1 MMEGTISTSLTTLG
15 TVYTQLMSWIGT
27 VVTTIAS
34 EPLLLLPVGIFIT
47 GAVIG
52 LAKRF
57 IGR

>member
-1 MMEGTISTSLTTLG
+1 MENVSTSLVTLG
-15 TVYTQLMSWIGT
+15 QVYTQLMSWMGT
-27 VVTTIAS
+27 VVSTIAE

>member
-1 MMEGTISTSLTTLG
+1 MDEVSTSLTTLG
-15 TVYTQLMSWIGT
+15 SVYTQLMSWIGT

-34 EPLLLLPVGIFIT
+34 EPLLLLPVGIFVT

>member
-1 MMEGTISTSLTTLG
+1 MENVSTSLTTLG

-52 LAKRF
+52 LSKRF

>member
-1 MMEGTISTSLTTLG
+1 MENVSTSLVTLG
-15 TVYTQLMSWIGT
+15 QVYTQLMTWIGT
-27 VVTTIAS
+27 VVSTIAE

>member
-1 MMEGTISTSLTTLG
+1 MENISTSLVTLG
-15 TVYTQLMSWIGT
+15 QVYTQLMTWIGT
-27 VVTTIAS
+27 VVSTIAE

>member
-1 MMEGTISTSLTTLG
+1 MENVSTSLVTLG
-15 TVYTQLMSWIGT
+15 QVYTQLMSWIGT
-27 VVTTIAS
+27 VVSTIAE

>member
-1 MMEGTISTSLTTLG
+1 MENVSTSLTTLG
-15 TVYTQLMSWIGT
+15 SVFEQLMSWIGT

-34 EPLLLLPVGIFIT
+34 EPLLLLPVGIFAA

>member
-1 MMEGTISTSLTTLG
+1 METVSTSLTTVG
-15 TVYTQLMSWIGT
+15 QVYTQLMTWIGT
-27 VVTTIAS
+27 VVSTIAS